1 MRNITDPTSPP
12 VAECKNGLA
21 ANVISSFDDLA
32 HSKAF
37 FLIEDTRGKQS
48 LGRDVYAS
56 SRIAL
61 KNLFL
66 INEPLAETADGRPRL
81 VLMARTVECTEKD
94 FNGSSCDSTSGFHA
108 TACTCASRRRIPVPC
123 TRNKRE
129 FAFCSIA
136 HLEWDSACIGQRG
149 RV

>member
-48 LGRDVYAS
+48 LGGDVYAS

-94 FNGSSCDSTSGFHA
+94 FNGSSCDSTWMKLPLASGLSSEPSGELLQD
-108 TACTCASRRRIPVPC
+108 T
-123 TRNKRE
+123 
-129 FAFCSIA
+129 SI
-136 HLEWDSACIGQRG
+136 GF
-149 RV
+149 